1 MLKLLLSISWKV
13 LSRFCLGEE
22 DEDEEDEEDDEEEDE
37 DEDAEEKD
45 GGL

>member
-13 LSRFCLGEE
+13 FSRFCLGEE
-22 DEDEEDEEDDEEEDE
+22 DEDEEDEEDDEEEDK
-37 DEDAEEKD
+37 DAEEKE